1 MQLEGGR
8 CRPMGRDTDRIRQ
21 AIIKDKLTGSKN
33 LRLISV
39 RIETNLQENL
49 PFQTLAYCS
58 VFPIQ
63 HHD

>member
-1 MQLEGGR
+1 MQLEGAE
-8 CRPMGRDTDRIRQ
+8 CRPIGRGTDRIRQ

-39 RIETNLQENL
+39 RIETDLQENL

-58 VFPIQ
+58 EFPIQ
-63 HHD
+63 PHD

>member
-8 CRPMGRDTDRIRQ
+8 CRPMGRGTDRIRQ

-49 PFQTLAYCS
+49 PFQTLACCS
-58 VFPIQ
+58 EFPIQ